1 METGVVEEGP
11 TRQTRRPRRERTKT
25 TNAPEQERIMYHGE
39 SADEQPPRTPGQKGR
54 EARDQDDNN
63 ASETEDTI
71 HVAAMAPGTPRRD
84 RTATNHRL
92 EDQMVPT
99 RNHAPGARMV
109 ERWSTTAAASTKS
122 TTESANTAA
131 NLQIKVLTDLVT
143 SLLRMMEEQKEA
155 QANQVEVLTK
165 KLTLQIDTLKAEVT
179 EMRRWYRPSYPT
191 FKHHEAQLR
200 RTLRLPVR
208 HRAVYQATYGPF
220 LR

>member
-1 METGVVEEGP
+1 
-11 TRQTRRPRRERTKT
+11 
-25 TNAPEQERIMYHGE
+25 MYHGE

-71 HVAAMAPGTPRRD
+71 HVAAMAPGAPRRD

-200 RTLRLPVR
+200 RTPRLPVR